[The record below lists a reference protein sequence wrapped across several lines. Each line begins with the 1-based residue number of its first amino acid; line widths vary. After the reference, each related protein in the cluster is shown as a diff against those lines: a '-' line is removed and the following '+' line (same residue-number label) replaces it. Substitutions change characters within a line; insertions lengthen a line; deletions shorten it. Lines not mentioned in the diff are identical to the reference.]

1 MSRVLS
7 VARPF
12 AVLVI
17 VCAAAPVWAQRAA
30 QPTDHTQATATLTQ
44 LPIRFEPTDQ
54 SGAVIARGIGAA
66 VRLSGTSI
74 DFPRAT
80 NGGPPDSIRVRFAG
94 ARRSTRAIAI
104 DPLPGRVNYLKGDD
118 SSRWRTNVRTY
129 ARARSKDLYRGTD
142 VLYYGAGDQLEYDLV
157 VHPGAHTESIRLAV
171 DSVSVAISDAGD
183 LVYGSDDRVL
193 LHKPIAYQ
201 TVGGD
206 RREVSVAYRRRE
218 DGTIGF
224 AVGPYDRRQILVI
237 DPIIAYSFSFGGSGD
252 EQVYDIAADETGAV
266 YVGGETYSIDFPTM
280 NPAQARDDAGAT
292 CVFYGNSICRDA
304 FLAKLAADGKSLEY
318 ATYFGSDDFDQ
329 VNHIAVD
336 SSHAV
341 YFTGWTTTQTN
352 SVQPDVRNS
361 FIGKLAPDG
370 SHFNYTYY
378 SPRCCLSGPQLTIND
393 LAIGPDGSAYVA
405 VSTPATAEIATLS
418 PAGDNYH
425 SIYTL
430 TDPSGTSRTSFNG
443 IAVHGDSVYVGGS
456 TSWSEFPTTKT
467 RCCQLFPGVRS
478 GVAMRLSL
486 SGSVI
491 YSLLITYR
499 AAMTVTDVAVDRDG
513 RFYVVGD
520 MSDADTPCSPSSS
533 PAHLAFVMGVS
544 TILSGSFY
552 FISIPYPFGAC
563 LLAPTRI
570 AADDHDG
577 VYTAG
582 CGYGKPLSEPVA
594 RTVCNLWRVD
604 GFAAGGH
611 TFSDVPSRRFTI
623 DSAGTSMWFAPINGQ
638 VSIIK
643 LEAQLTL
650 ESLVAWPSFVHFGNQ
665 IAFTPHVTAEGSV
678 ETSFWR
684 YDAFDG
690 WREAQR
696 FTPWQDTHQPPYS
709 WTPGWWDAGNH
720 TVCVFVR
727 FAGTANEPQTACAD
741 VAVSGPSPDETPIL
755 PSAADFNADLR
766 PDLIWLYRATGELAM
781 WNLGGGEH
789 GERVLNGGYLNAPP
803 LPAGWRVAGAADIN
817 GDGQTDLVLQSDT
830 GYLAAWFF
838 NGPTMN
844 GGTLL
849 TPSQVSDLNWQ
860 IRAVGDL
867 NHDGHPDLI
876 WQYAPTG
883 QVAFWLMNGTNAIGY
898 VIPNVPPPGADW
910 EIIGTGDSNRDGE
923 RDIFWQHRS
932 TGILAVWT
940 MMNGTQ
946 LASGS
951 LVPTN
956 PGDQWQAVAVIDLDG
971 DAYSDVVL
979 QNTNT
984 GDLGAWYLRG
994 TSWKFGALLVP
1005 SSVGTP
1011 GWSLMGP
1018 R

>member
-7 VARPF
+7 VARQF

-17 VCAAAPVWAQRAA
+17 FCAAAPVWAQPAA
-30 QPTDHTQATATLTQ
+30 QQTDHTQSAATLTQ
-44 LPIRFEPTDQ
+44 LPIRFEPTGQ
-54 SGAVIARGIGAA
+54 KGAVMARGIGAA

-74 DFPRAT
+74 DFRRAT
-80 NGGPPDSIRVRFAG
+80 DGGPYDSIRVRFAG
-94 ARRSTRAIAI
+94 ARRSSRVIAI
-104 DPLPGRVNYLKGDD
+104 DPLPGRVNYLHGHD

-129 ARARSKDLYRGTD
+129 ARAGTKALYRGID

-157 VHPGAHTESIRLAV
+157 VHPGAHTALIRLAV

-183 LVYGSDDRVL
+183 LVYGSDNRVL
-193 LHKPIAYQ
+193 LHKPVAYQ
-201 TVGGD
+201 TIGGV
-206 RREVSVAYRRRE
+206 RREVTVAYHIRD
-218 DGTIGF
+218 DGAIDF
-224 AVGPYDRRQILVI
+224 AVGPYDRKQVLII
-237 DPIIAYSFSFGGSGD
+237 DPIVAYSFSFGGSGD
-252 EQVYDIAADETGAV
+252 EQVYDVAADETGAV
-266 YVGGETYSIDFPTM
+266 YVGGETYSIDFPTV
-280 NPAQARDDAGAT
+280 NPTQTRDDAGET

-336 SSHAV
+336 SSYAL

-370 SHFNYTYY
+370 SHVIYTYY

-393 LAIGPDGSAYVA
+393 LAIGPDGAAYVA
-405 VSTPATAEIATLS
+405 VSTPATAEIAMLS

-443 IAVHGDSVYVGGS
+443 IAIQGNSLYVGGG
-456 TSWSEFPTTKT
+456 TSWSGFPTTW
-467 RCCQLFPGVRS
+467 CCLLPPGVRS

-491 YSLLITYR
+491 YSLLLTYR
-499 AAMTVTDVAVDRDG
+499 NATTVTDVAVDRNG

-520 MSDADTPCSPSSS
+520 VSDADTTCSPSSS
-533 PAHLAFVMGVS
+533 PAHLAFVAGVS
-544 TILSGSFY
+544 SIVEGSFY
-552 FISIPYPFGAC
+552 FVSIPYPFGAC

-582 CGYGKPLSEPVA
+582 CGFGKPPGESVA
-594 RTVCNLWRVD
+594 RTVCNLWRLNVP
-604 GFAAGGH
+604 
-611 TFSDVPSRRFTI
+611 TFFDVPSRRFTI
-623 DSAGTSMWFAPINGQ
+623 DSTGTNLWFAPVTGQ

-650 ESLVAWPSFVHFGNQ
+650 ESLVATPSFVHFGNE
-665 IAFTPHVTAEGSV
+665 IAFIPHLTAEGV
-678 ETSFWR
+678 VDTSFWR
-684 YDAFDG
+684 YDAFGG
-690 WREAQR
+690 WRQVQS
-696 FTPWQDTHQPPYS
+696 FTPWQDTNVPPYS

-720 TVCVFVR
+720 AVCVFVR
-727 FAGTANEPQTACAD
+727 FAGTSNQPQTACAE
-741 VAVSGPSPDETPIL
+741 VAVSGPSPGETPIL

-766 PDLIWLYRATGELAM
+766 PDLIWVYNPTGELAT

-789 GERVLNGGYLNAPP
+789 GERLLNGGYLNAPP

-830 GYLAAWFF
+830 GYLGAWFF
-838 NGPTMN
+838 NGSTMA

-849 TPSQVSDLNWQ
+849 TPSQVSDPNWQ

-867 NHDGHPDLI
+867 NHDGRPDLI
-876 WQYAPTG
+876 WQYVPTG
-883 QVAFWLMNGTNAIGY
+883 QVAFWLMNGTTAIGY
-898 VIPNVPPPGADW
+898 VIPNVPAPGVDW

-932 TGILAVWT
+932 TGALAVWT
-940 MMNGTQ
+940 MNGTQ
-946 LASGS
+946 LASGR
-951 LVPTN
+951 LVATN
-956 PGDQWQAVAVIDLDG
+956 PGAEWHAVAVTDLDG
-971 DAYSDVVL
+971 DAFSDIVL
-979 QNTNT
+979 QNTTT
-984 GDLGAWYLRG
+984 GDLGAWYLHN
-994 TSWKFGALLVP
+994 GALRFGVLVVP
-1005 SSVGTP
+1005 SSVGAP
-1011 GWSLMGP
+1011 GWTLVGP